1 MYKRQGLNIPIFKNY
16 SQQITIAKQRNL
28 IKISDQEQKQTL
40 HEIESEI
47 QRAVQ
52 DMEGTA
58 KEYIQCTKQV
68 IAQEM
73 AYKAMRRKYEE
84 GLASVID
91 LQTSSNQ
98 LLVAK
103 AAKLNALLQ
112 YLIKKRVVDYYKG
125 TPYLEQDY

>member
-1 MYKRQGLNIPIFKNY
+1 
-16 SQQITIAKQRNL
+16 
-28 IKISDQEQKQTL
+28 
-40 HEIESEI
+40 
-47 QRAVQ
+47 
-52 DMEGTA
+52 
-58 KEYIQCTKQV
+58 
-68 IAQEM
+68 M

>member
-1 MYKRQGLNIPIFKNY
+1 
-16 SQQITIAKQRNL
+16 
-28 IKISDQEQKQTL
+28 
-40 HEIESEI
+40 
-47 QRAVQ
+47 
-52 DMEGTA
+52 
-58 KEYIQCTKQV
+58 
-68 IAQEM
+68 
-73 AYKAMRRKYEE
+73 MRRKYEE

>member
-1 MYKRQGLNIPIFKNY
+1 
-16 SQQITIAKQRNL
+16 
-28 IKISDQEQKQTL
+28 
-40 HEIESEI
+40 
-47 QRAVQ
+47 
-52 DMEGTA
+52 MEGTA

-91 LQTSSNQ
+91 LPNLFEPVTRG
-98 LLVAK
+98 K

>member
-1 MYKRQGLNIPIFKNY
+1 MEVELCDPRFRQ
-16 SQQITIAKQRNL
+16 
-28 IKISDQEQKQTL
+28 KIGGRPVD
-40 HEIESEI
+40 
-47 QRAVQ
+47 AV
-52 DMEGTA
+52 G
-58 KEYIQCTKQV
+58 
-68 IAQEM
+68 
-73 AYKAMRRKYEE
+73 RKYEE